1 MAMATLCTR
10 MQPISRTAL
19 TQCDAPSVP
28 PAHELA
34 ESRIIPQVPPPPVI
48 TRGKTYAVLGVR
60 RQVLLEQLERLVSV
74 PEQHPNERLIGDQ
87 LALAVD
93 LGVGAR
99 PREQMSGAVARA
111 RPRQHGG
118 HKDLIPQSIELRLLR
133 GPQVSQLSDQVPG
146 LGHVGVHVL
155 QGQDPKLAF
164 GEARI

>member
-1 MAMATLCTR
+1 

-19 TQCDAPSVP
+19 TQCDAASVP

-34 ESRIIPQVPPPPVI
+34 ESGIVAQVPPPPVI
-48 TRGKTYAVLGVR
+48 TRGKAYAVLGVR
-60 RQVLLEQLERLVSV
+60 RQVLLEQFQRLVSV

-99 PREQMSGAVARA
+99 PREQMPGAVART

-118 HKDLIPQSIELRLLR
+118 HQDLVPQSIELRLPR
-133 GPQVSQLSDQVPG
+133 GPQVSRSEERR
-146 LGHVGVHVL
+146 VGKECRSRWSPYH
-155 QGQDPKLAF
+155 
-164 GEARI
+164 